1 MWLEGQEHVENLL
14 AVARLLHVG
23 DLAAS
28 AIGDAGL
35 RDLRGVDGVVALDI
49 FGAHDAGHD
58 QFADFIV
65 DADLLLALDHEIA
78 VRQHLGD
85 DGGDAMFSYGGSY
98 QLDQDRFTATLT
110 TRRYAD
116 GPFTTVFGC
125 DEVEAELTGTFNG
138 NRAVCMGTAK
148 QAPGVLFE
156 ATLFL
161 QLPDAAPPPRPTCPP
176 ASGDLARLP
185 RLTVDR
191 RAPNPLASKRFV

>member
-1 MWLEGQEHVENLL
+1 MTAMQRDGQYAAWFRTPRGEGTGIVQL
-14 AVARLLHVG
+14 ANGRI
-23 DLAAS
+23 S
-28 AIGDAGL
+28 
-35 RDLRGVDGVVALDI
+35 
-49 FGAHDAGHD
+49 
-58 QFADFIV
+58 
-65 DADLLLALDHEIA
+65 
-78 VRQHLGD
+78 
-85 DGGDAMFSYGGSY
+85 GGDAMFSYGGSY

-125 DEVEAELTGTFNG
+125 DEVEAEPTGTFNG

>member
-1 MWLEGQEHVENLL
+1 MPKTKLPPGNPDDTEHAFYE
-14 AVARLLHVG
+14 
-23 DLAAS
+23 
-28 AIGDAGL
+28 
-35 RDLRGVDGVVALDI
+35 ALQ
-49 FGAHDAGHD
+49 H
-58 QFADFIV
+58 
-65 DADLLLALDHEIA
+65 ADLDRLMACWADDEDIVCVHPGGPRL
-78 VRQHLGD
+78 VGLGAIRAAF
-85 DGGDAMFSYGGSY
+85 DAMFSNGGSY

-125 DEVEAELTGTFNG
+125 DEVEAELTGTVNG
-138 NRAVCMGTAK
+138 NRAVCMGKAK

-176 ASGDLARLP
+176 ASGDLARLA